1 MSENNKKSDQ
11 KPNKTQRIVKTEQTE
26 TREIKQKDETK
37 RRVEVIDEKKKPT
50 AISNT
55 FPPSQPKDD
64 KQDKG
69 GDKNE

>member
-11 KPNKTQRIVKTEQTE
+11 KPNTTQRIIKPEQTE

-37 RRVEVIDEKKKPT
+37 RSVRVFDEKKPT
-50 AISNT
+50 SISNT